1 MFKSIHTPG
10 TMIRTIHGFYSH
22 HAIVSDRWCAGKPM
36 LISLSS
42 KTGTV
47 TEESWQDCIGNR
59 DVSLAREQ
67 GRISSNQ
74 VLANARSA
82 IGKLRYN
89 LFTGNCEH
97 FARWTHGLKVE
108 SRQIKGALWTFAGLA
123 AIYLLHKTSR

>member
-1 MFKSIHTPG
+1 MFKSIYASG
-10 TMIRTIHGFYSH
+10 AMIQIIHGLYSH
-22 HAIVSDRWCAGKPM
+22 YAIVSDRSCAGKPM

-67 GRISSNQ
+67 GRISPNQ
-74 VLANARSA
+74 VLDNARSA

-97 FARWTHGLKVE
+97 FARWTHDLKID
-108 SRQIKGALWTFAGLA
+108 SRQIRVVLWSFAVLA